1 MNIIFI
7 MVSLF
12 FSPAFLHAMDGQQH
26 FYPVLNVS
34 QAGSLQTA
42 DQARQSHRDVS
53 VAVAAAAH
61 SEPEIPAAIATD
73 EICKWLSKENQQ
85 LLATHTID
93 DLRDACRVLRDNKH
107 SAYTFFSAYAT
118 LQKSRSQERKDG
130 GDNADLVPDQE
141 GERLG
146 HAYMK
151 AVLRELG
158 LRSAK
163 RFTDLDEEITKR
175 KSCCTKLGLLMG
187 AAAQLSWWGLYAAA
201 TEKITSCMC
210 FPWNATPW
218 ENRYVW
224 PYCH

>member
-1 MNIIFI
+1 VNIIFI

-12 FSPAFLHAMDGQQH
+12 LSPAFLHAMDEQKH
-26 FYPVLNVS
+26 AYPVLDIS

-42 DQARQSHRDVS
+42 DQAESASREVN
-53 VAVAAAAH
+53 VAVAEPAS
-61 SEPEIPAAIATD
+61 SEPIIPAIIATD

-93 DLRDACRVLRDNKH
+93 DLRDACRVLRDNQH

-130 GDNADLVPDQE
+130 GDNADLAPDQE

-158 LRSAK
+158 TRSAK

-175 KSCCTKLGLLMG
+175 KSCCTKLSLLLG

-201 TEKITSCMC
+201 TSKITSCMC

-218 ENRYVW
+218 ENRYLY